1 MTFDLRAL
9 EIFADVAGR
18 GSMTATARAMGLT
31 QSAVSQAV
39 QRLEE
44 SLDAPLVDRTRRP
57 LGLTPAGEVALRR
70 ASSVLNAS
78 DALASDVRGAQSDQP
93 MRLRIGLV
101 DSVAGTIG
109 PAIVRALRREAAQVA
124 LYSGISPDLTD
135 GILSRDVS
143 VYVGVD
149 TLKGR
154 AGFRRSLVL
163 REPHIVVAPKSVA
176 RGMRRARLGDLA
188 ATLPFVRYS
197 LRSRIGADIETY
209 IEGRALALANTLEFD
224 ETDTVLSMVAAGL
237 GFAVTT
243 PLCLYHGR
251 AHLPGL
257 AVLPLETR
265 FDRRLYLFSQAPVDR
280 ALDARITDE
289 VRTAFER
296 VFAER
301 VAQIAPWAAE
311 QASYG

>member
-39 QRLEE
+39 QRLEDA
-44 SLDAPLVDRTRRP
+44 LGAPLLDRSHRP
-57 LGLTPAGEVALRR
+57 LGLTPAGEVAVQR
-70 ASSVLNAS
+70 ASAVLNAS
-78 DALASDVRGAQSDQP
+78 DALTSEVRGAQSDQP

-124 LYSGISPDLTD
+124 LYSGISPELME
-135 GILSRDVS
+135 GVVARDVS
-143 VYVGVD
+143 IYVGVD
-149 TLKGR
+149 VLKGR
-154 AGFRRSLVL
+154 TGFRRSLVL
-163 REPHIVVAPKSVA
+163 REPHILVAPKAVA
-176 RGMRRARLGDLA
+176 ETMTRPRLIELA
-188 ATLPFVRYS
+188 AGLPFVRYS
-197 LRSRIGADIETY
+197 LRSRIGADIEAF
-209 IEGRALALANTLEFD
+209 IESRNLNFPNTLEFD

-257 AVLPLETR
+257 SVLPLETR
-265 FDRRLYLFSQAPVDR
+265 FDRKLYLFSQAPVDA
-280 ALDARITDE
+280 ALDKRMTAE
-289 VRTAFER
+289 VRRAFET
-296 VFAER
+296 VFTGR

-311 QASYG
+311 QATYG